1 MKLTGCFLILAMLVV
16 FVHGAEEAGAQKS
29 GSPKVTGKEV
39 TDRCDKA
46 AFWVQVSGG
55 DLYRYLKDK
64 DRLYVGFA
72 NGHIMG
78 VIESDSYYSSR
89 WKECAR
95 RDFAPPAA
103 STIEELV
110 GIVEKYL
117 QGHPDSWNLP
127 AVIVIHDALAEA
139 FPCKK

>member
-1 MKLTGCFLILAMLVV
+1 MKPGRCFLILALLVLLV
-16 FVHGAEEAGAQKS
+16 YGAEETRAQQS
-29 GSPKVTGKEV
+29 TSPPATTNEG

-64 DRLYVGFA
+64 DRLFVGFA
-72 NGHIMG
+72 HGHIMG
-78 VIESDSYYSSR
+78 VAESHSYYSSR

-95 RDFAPPAA
+95 RDFAPPSR

-110 GIVEKYL
+110 RVVEKYL
-117 QGHPDSWNLP
+117 QTHPESWNQP
-127 AVIVIHDALAEA
+127 AVILIHDALTEA

>member
-1 MKLTGCFLILAMLVV
+1 MKPRGCALILAVLVL
-16 FVHGAEEAGAQKS
+16 FAYGAEDAGAQASTPSLEPNKQ
-29 GSPKVTGKEV
+29 V

-64 DRLYVGFA
+64 DRLFVGFA
-72 NGHIMG
+72 HGHIMG
-78 VIESDSYYSSR
+78 VIESHSYYSSR
-89 WKECAR
+89 WKESAQ
-95 RDFAPPAA
+95 RDFAAPSG

-110 GIVEKYL
+110 GVVEKYL
-117 QGHPDSWNLP
+117 GTHPESWNLP
-127 AVIVIHDALAEA
+127 AVILIHEALTEA

>member
-1 MKLTGCFLILAMLVV
+1 MKPGRCFLILALLVLLV
-16 FVHGAEEAGAQKS
+16 YGAEETRAQQS
-29 GSPKVTGKEV
+29 TSPPATTKEG

-64 DRLYVGFA
+64 DRLFVGFA
-72 NGHIMG
+72 HGHIMG
-78 VIESDSYYSSR
+78 VAESHSYYSSR

-95 RDFAPPAA
+95 RDFAPPSR

-110 GIVEKYL
+110 RVVEKYL
-117 QGHPDSWNLP
+117 QTHPESWNQP
-127 AVIVIHDALAEA
+127 AVILIHDALTEA